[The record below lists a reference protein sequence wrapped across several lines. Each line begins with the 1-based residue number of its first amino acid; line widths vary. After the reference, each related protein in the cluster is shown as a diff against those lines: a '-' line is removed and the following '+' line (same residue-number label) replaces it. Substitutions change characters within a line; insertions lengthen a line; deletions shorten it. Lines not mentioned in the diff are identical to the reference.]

1 MRNRI
6 CDYHKICDEIK
17 NLDEKIQFGN
27 VENKYDFMYGYF
39 MGEQG
44 IAFATANCKLGREMN
59 NEERENIAKIIKSK
73 AITVEDIIKSIKN
86 SNH

>member
-1 MRNRI
+1 MWG
-6 CDYHKICDEIK
+6 D
-17 NLDEKIQFGN
+17 
-27 VENKYDFMYGYF
+27 
-39 MGEQG
+39 QG
-44 IAFATANCKLGREMN
+44 IAFATANCKLGRDMN